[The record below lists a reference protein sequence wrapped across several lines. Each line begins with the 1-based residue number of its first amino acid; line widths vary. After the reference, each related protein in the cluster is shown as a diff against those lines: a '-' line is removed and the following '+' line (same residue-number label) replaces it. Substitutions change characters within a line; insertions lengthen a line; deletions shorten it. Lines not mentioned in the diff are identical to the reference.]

1 MEPTDGFPVNGNVKV
16 KGHEF
21 VTTMPAAQLLKITN
35 DPRLSEDP
43 KRRDGNPNLEELYR
57 IRQEVQRMFQG
68 AKEKNVD
75 SYAQYIVALEGGAS
89 GVTPQIVLYTP
100 RDLQYDSPDTP
111 TRLYL
116 PWDVDLVAID
126 GETQLA
132 ARFEAAKINSAT
144 TKQMVDVKL
153 CYNRPLE
160 WAKQAFH
167 DLNLLSVRPNAATA
181 ISMDMRDP
189 LTSITRQVAQM
200 PFFKDR
206 VASSRQLKKK
216 DSAICTLSVLRTA
229 VVCFSE
235 GIAGLQYGNK
245 PVQVDPKRVPTL
257 EKAAVEY
264 FDALTK
270 QVGPSMEQRYETVA
284 ASPAVMAALGAL
296 GHTVASIEDSTQRQ
310 AEAHRVLH
318 TLDGVDWKRGSRWDG
333 VAGKIR
339 PDGAFSTAGGAKDS
353 GHTCYAALADTTSP
367 HYQTIRSGVTTAA

>member
-75 SYAQYIVALEGGAS
+75 SYAQYIVALEDGKS
-89 GVTPQIVLYTP
+89 GITPQIVLYTP

-116 PWDVDLVAID
+116 PWDVELVAID
-126 GETQLA
+126 GQTQLT

-189 LTSITRQVAQM
+189 LTSITRQVAQT

-206 VASSRQLKKK
+206 VASSRQLKKRTVP
-216 DSAICTLSVLRTA
+216 SARCRYCVPRWSVSAKASLGCSMAISLSKL
-229 VVCFSE
+229 
-235 GIAGLQYGNK
+235 
-245 PVQVDPKRVPTL
+245 
-257 EKAAVEY
+257 
-264 FDALTK
+264 
-270 QVGPSMEQRYETVA
+270 
-284 ASPAVMAALGAL
+284 
-296 GHTVASIEDSTQRQ
+296 
-310 AEAHRVLH
+310 
-318 TLDGVDWKRGSRWDG
+318 TLDGYRRWRRQRWSTSTRSADRLSLRWSNATKPSRR
-333 VAGKIR
+333 R
-339 PDGAFSTAGGAKDS
+339 P
-353 GHTCYAALADTTSP
+353 P
-367 HYQTIRSGVTTAA
+367 